1 MREDAEQIGEAYQA
15 SILGGMLGVEDEFEA
30 EGFKECLE
38 LSNEWSLEAKVEW
51 PQGHEVSS
59 QDEC

>member
-38 LSNEWSLEAKVEW
+38 LSNEWS
-51 PQGHEVSS
+51 
-59 QDEC
+59 